1 MTIGV
6 TNVQVEVVVIV
17 GLIRLAHLTSSSSA
31 TSMTLEA

>member
-6 TNVQVEVVVIV
+6 TNVQVEVVV